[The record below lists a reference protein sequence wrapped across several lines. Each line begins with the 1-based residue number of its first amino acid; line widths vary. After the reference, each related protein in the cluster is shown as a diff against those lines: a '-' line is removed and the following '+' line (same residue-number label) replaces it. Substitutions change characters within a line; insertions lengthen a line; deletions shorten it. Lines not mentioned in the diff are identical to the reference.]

1 MSFTHRTN
9 GFAPLWFTYPAPVSS
24 GSSRDPLPEVYRG
37 RPRWRMS
44 VWTRRSPGCRWSS
57 EPGIG
62 SLSRHGTW
70 SPSFPDTVGWV
81 HSGGSHRP
89 SSWPDQTSTS
99 QWKLAERISL
109 PPPRL
114 SLPGWHSASLPAR
127 LPATFFPSL
136 RVFSGEA
143 RTACPPLPPK
153 GNRSS
158 HKGNMRSRNW
168 TGWLRFRCRCMTR
181 CPQSKP
187 YWVAK
192 KINNLKKINKKNLV
206 LLL

>member
-1 MSFTHRTN
+1 MAVLA
-9 GFAPLWFTYPAPVSS
+9 G
-24 GSSRDPLPEVYRG
+24 
-37 RPRWRMS
+37 
-44 VWTRRSPGCRWSS
+44 GCRCGRGGPRGVGGALNRGSAPYLGTALGLHPFRTQWVGSTAVVPIAHRRGLIKHLQVNESS
-57 EPGIG
+57 LRG
-62 SLSRHGTW
+62 SPFLLRVCRCLAGT
-70 SPSFPDTVGWV
+70 
-81 HSGGSHRP
+81 
-89 SSWPDQTSTS
+89 Q
-99 QWKLAERISL
+99 
-109 PPPRL
+109 PRC
-114 SLPGWHSASLPAR
+114 

-192 KINNLKKINKKNLV
+192 KINNLKKIKKNKKKLV